1 MINYDQRY
9 EDKKHAREL
18 RLLLT
23 ANITTQD
30 TMFGIL
36 GDHYSA
42 RCKAIRRAAEMLE
55 YSAQFGHV
63 SRDRK
68 RGAK

>member
-1 MINYDQRY
+1 MINYDARY

-23 ANITTQD
+23 ANITTSD
-30 TMFGIL
+30 TMFGVL

-55 YSAQFGHV
+55 YAAQYGHI
-63 SRDRK
+63 SRRK